1 MATQTGKK
9 PLEVSSSA
17 PDLVAPGMPAEQVEQ
32 ADQSGRP
39 QRSWSSSRF
48 RQRLLFI
55 ARHPIDAVWGWL
67 SSVRTA
73 ILLIA
78 SIAVICLIGIYF
90 VQAPGEVLND
100 PNAYVAWVQQN
111 ALPRYG
117 SLTPTFDWLRFF
129 TIFSSWYFLLLL
141 SVLSLSIVVCTLNRA
156 PAIWQNFRHPLIQR
170 SERFYQ
176 NALERG
182 EYTHRDAVTWTEAEF
197 RRRRY
202 RVRSI
207 REGWPQGSAPTMNTM
222 EGREGRP
229 QGSPPHIHP
238 SPAPT
243 MTTKPSLVALADVT
257 YLYASKNT
265 WATLSTFVF
274 HATLVT
280 LLMAGVLSQWHGFPA
295 DSPAR
300 SILPA
305 PLISLSDSLAG
316 FTFDQALPDGQSAV
330 VYPRGT
336 PHNVSFRAN
345 SFKATFDPKTGLPT
359 DYVTDL
365 SVYRDGE
372 LVAHSDHL
380 RVNDPLSYDGIIF
393 HQSSLI
399 ASVTIT
405 IADAQGCFVCAQ
417 PVVLDQSST
426 VQGDQV
432 DFASDIPIAGSAMTM
447 SVLYPHAPGMQLAQ
461 DAHPF
466 FLITVGVA
474 GASSNQD
481 KVVLR
486 LHPGESGQ
494 SVDKS
499 WMVTV
504 NSAKEATVLL
514 VTKDSGSL
522 LVWPTAVLLIL
533 SLCVT
538 FYFPQRRIWIRIEND
553 RVQMAALREHFTN
566 IRTDLLG
573 VAREASH

>member
-1 MATQTGKK
+1 
-9 PLEVSSSA
+9 
-17 PDLVAPGMPAEQVEQ
+17 
-32 ADQSGRP
+32 
-39 QRSWSSSRF
+39 
-48 RQRLLFI
+48 
-55 ARHPIDAVWGWL
+55 
-67 SSVRTA
+67 VRTA

-78 SIAVICLIGIYF
+78 SIAAMCLIGIYF

-100 PNAYVAWVQQN
+100 ATAYAAWVQQN

-117 SLTPTFDWLRFF
+117 SLTPIFDWLRFF

-141 SVLSLSIVVCTLNRA
+141 TILALSIIVCTLNRA
-156 PAIWQNFRHPLIQR
+156 PAIWQNFRHPLVRR
-170 SERFYQ
+170 SEKFYK

-182 EYTHRDAVTWTEAEF
+182 EYTHADAIAWTAAEF

-202 RVRSI
+202 RVRSV
-207 REGWPQGSAPTMNTM
+207 
-222 EGREGRP
+222 
-229 QGSPPHIHP
+229 
-238 SPAPT
+238 
-243 MTTKPSLVALADVT
+243 VATENGVT

-280 LLMAGVLSQWHGFPA
+280 LLMAGVLSQWHGFPV

-300 SILPA
+300 GFLPA
-305 PLISLSDSLAG
+305 PLIALSDSLAG

-336 PHNVSFRAN
+336 PHNISFRAN
-345 SFKATFDPKTGLPT
+345 SFTATFDPKTGLPT

-372 LVAHSDHL
+372 LVAHSNHL
-380 RVNDPLSYDGIIF
+380 RVNDPLSYDGIVF

-417 PVVLDQSST
+417 PVVLDQSAT
-426 VQGDQV
+426 VQGLQV
-432 DFASDIPIAGSAMTM
+432 DFASNIPLAGTSMTM
-447 SVLYPHAPGMQLAQ
+447 SVLFPHTPGVQLAQ
-461 DAHPF
+461 VSNPF
-466 FLITVGVA
+466 FLVTVG
-474 GASSNQD
+474 ASGTRANQD
-481 KVVLR
+481 KVVVR
-486 LHPGESGQ
+486 LHAGESGQ
-494 SVDKS
+494 SVDKR
-499 WMVTV
+499 WTVTV

-514 VTKDSGSL
+514 VTKDSGSW

-533 SLCVT
+533 SLCIT
-538 FYFPQRRIWIRIEND
+538 FYFPQRRIWMRIEND
-553 RVQMAALREHFTN
+553 HVQMAALREHFTN

-573 VAREASH
+573 VARQAAH